1 MMTLQWGP
9 DTLLQVKY
17 CPSDCNI
24 LAGTTMDRC
33 LVLYDIRAE
42 SPIHKVALLN
52 KSQCLAWNPIEPINV
67 TIGND
72 DSNSYTFDIRKMD

>member
-1 MMTLQWGP
+1 
-9 DTLLQVKY
+9 
-17 CPSDCNI
+17 
-24 LAGTTMDRC
+24 MDRC

-72 DSNSYTFDIRKMD
+72 DSNSYTFDIRKMDQAKVIHKDHIQAVMSIAYSPTG